1 MVTWV
6 LSADSGS
13 DQTINNGETAT
24 INGESGFITT
34 TVGATRKVEITMDDN
49 APSAAAGTVAFPT
62 SIGYNKKGQITAV
75 TAGTQP
81 VTSFT
86 ISDTVTPAAGTQTVE
101 NGNTITFAHNV
112 GLTSVVSATDTV
124 TYNLKLDDLPD
135 MTQT

>member
-1 MVTWV
+1 
-6 LSADSGS
+6 
-13 DQTINNGETAT
+13 
-24 INGESGFITT
+24 
-34 TVGATRKVEITMDDN
+34 MDDN
-49 APSAAAGTVAFPT
+49 APSAAAGSVAFPT
-62 SIGYNKKGQITAV
+62 NIGYNKKGQITAV

-81 VTSFT
+81 ITSFT

-135 MTQT
+135 MTQTWVNTDEFIVLDGTDQKKSKVVKFLLTY